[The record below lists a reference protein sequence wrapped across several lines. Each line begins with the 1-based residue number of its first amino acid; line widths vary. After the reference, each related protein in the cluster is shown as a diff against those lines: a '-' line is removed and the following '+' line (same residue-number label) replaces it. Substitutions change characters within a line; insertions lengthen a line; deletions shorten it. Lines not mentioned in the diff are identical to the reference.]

1 MYSLCKCC
9 RNAWSGIIWKQLF
22 GQGTKNMRRTW
33 STFPCYLARL
43 GAKICQWLH
52 FGTEILHLHSFI
64 GFSKVLI
71 DFLLVFTD
79 LSMVFIVF
87 FLMMFI
93 DVWMVFI
100 FFHVCLFFPNGC
112 HWMFHDFDI
121 FLFDGFEP
129 FFHGVHRC
137 VHRCVHCCSLLVLHT
152 MCILSHGVSHVSLVF
167 INLSMFMDCLMVF
180 IVFTNLFK
188 LSLRLDEVWWGVI

>member
-1 MYSLCKCC
+1 MNWMYSLCKCC

-112 HWMFHDFDI
+112 HWMSHDFDI

-137 VHRCVHCCSLLVLHT
+137 VHRCVHCCSLLVLQFNVYFVPWCFTCFSGFHQF
-152 MCILSHGVSHVSLVF
+152 IDVHG
-167 INLSMFMDCLMVF
+167 
-180 IVFTNLFK
+180 LFDG
-188 LSLRLDEVWWGVI
+188 LHRFYQFV